1 MIDEKT
7 KKELNKDLIINMKA
21 LGIPIGAAEVFAD
34 KILQEVSKSIK
45 GKKIITAEDLNRFI
59 ATAAKKY
66 NGDLA
71 YVYKNRGRII

>member
-1 MIDEKT
+1 MIDETT
-7 KKELNKDLIINMKA
+7 KKELIKDLKINMKA
-21 LGIPIGAAEVFAD
+21 LGIPIRAAEIFAD
-34 KILQEVSKSIK
+34 KIITEVSKAVK
-45 GKKIITAEDLNRFI
+45 DKNIITAEDLNRYI

>member
-1 MIDEKT
+1 MIDDKT
-7 KKELNKDLIINMKA
+7 KKELEKDLIINMKA
-21 LGIPIGAAEVFAD
+21 LHIPIGAAEVFAD
-34 KILQEVSKSIK
+34 KILSEVIK
-45 GKKIITAEDLNRFI
+45 NLKNKKIITSEDLNRLI

>member
-1 MIDEKT
+1 MIDETT
-7 KKELNKDLIINMKA
+7 KKELIKDLKINMKA

-34 KILQEVSKSIK
+34 KIITEVSKAVK
-45 GKKIITAEDLNRFI
+45 GKNIITAEDLNRYI